1 MPIVAICNWLR
12 RGTVKSVNHA
22 MNLQDLFRQLFNHP
36 RTLEDLRITEERS
49 KQIMSATM
57 LGENPYRI
65 LSRLHA
71 YSQRRQTPLMHDAK
85 NRSNKQTPN

>member
-1 MPIVAICNWLR
+1 
-12 RGTVKSVNHA
+12 
-22 MNLQDLFRQLFNHP
+22 
-36 RTLEDLRITEERS
+36 
-49 KQIMSATM
+49 M

-65 LSRLHA
+65 LLRLHA